1 MRNIAYASLTTAK
14 ALHNGPGYR
23 DYTFDQKVAQMGTNQ
38 QSHIVMHWAKIFP
51 GHY

>member
-1 MRNIAYASLTTAK
+1 MLAEIVT
-14 ALHNGPGYR
+14 HNGPGYR

-38 QSHIVMHWAKIFP
+38 QSHIVMHWAKKFP